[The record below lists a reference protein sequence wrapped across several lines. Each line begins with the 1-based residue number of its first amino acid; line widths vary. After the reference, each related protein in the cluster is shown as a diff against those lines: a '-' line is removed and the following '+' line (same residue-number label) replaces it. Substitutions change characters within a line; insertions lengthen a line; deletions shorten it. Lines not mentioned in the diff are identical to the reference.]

1 MAFGFKIKHSKLL
14 KRVIPLILT
23 ASNLRGGVVFGLT
36 SKNRLVRQIRRSLRG
51 RTGQQMALGGYQPTN
66 AVNYQPRTIAS
77 LMGGV

>member
-1 MAFGFKIKHSKLL
+1 MSFFKKAKRALKHYF
-14 KRVIPLILT
+14 T
-23 ASNLRGGVVFGLT
+23 AKALRKKIGLT
-36 SKNRLVRQIRRSLRG
+36 GKNKFMRQLKRSLRG